1 MKFLVADDH
10 PLYLEAVKTQVERL
24 FNQATVYGAT
34 SLDEVLSLASGQ
46 DTKFDV
52 FLIDFHMPGM
62 SLEMISTLVRDY
74 PDTPVAIISGTAE
87 ARDVRASIRAGAR
100 GFIPKTATGKYF
112 ALAIE
117 LLLAGGSSVPTD
129 ILRAQEAPAADSDD
143 GEDNTASGAAQ
154 PKWPVSLTARELEVL
169 KGVARGLSN
178 KEIGRELN
186 LAEVTI
192 KLHLRSVFRKIGV
205 RNRAEAA
212 VLATQFGL

>member
-154 PKWPVSLTARELEVL
+154 QKWPVSLTARELEVL

>member
-1 MKFLVADDH
+1 
-10 PLYLEAVKTQVERL
+10 
-24 FNQATVYGAT
+24 
-34 SLDEVLSLASGQ
+34 
-46 DTKFDV
+46 
-52 FLIDFHMPGM
+52 
-62 SLEMISTLVRDY
+62 
-74 PDTPVAIISGTAE
+74 
-87 ARDVRASIRAGAR
+87 
-100 GFIPKTATGKYF
+100 
-112 ALAIE
+112 
-117 LLLAGGSSVPTD
+117 
-129 ILRAQEAPAADSDD
+129 
-143 GEDNTASGAAQ
+143 ASGAAQ

>member
-24 FNQATVYGAT
+24 FSQATVYGAS
-34 SLDEVLSLASGQ
+34 SLDQVLSLASQPGA
-46 DTKFDV
+46 KFDV

-62 SLEMISTLVRDY
+62 SLEMISRLVRDY
-74 PDTPVAIISGTAE
+74 PDIPLAIISGTAE
-87 ARDVRASIRAGAR
+87 PRDVRACIRAGAR

-129 ILRAQEAPAADSDD
+129 ILRAHESPDTGADDSGGDAAPGS
-143 GEDNTASGAAQ
+143 SPSQ
-154 PKWPVSLTARELEVL
+154 WPVSLTAREQEVL

>member
-10 PLYLEAVKTQVERL
+10 PLYLEAVKIQVERL
-24 FNQATVYGAT
+24 FSQATVCGAT
-34 SLDEVLSLASGQ
+34 SLDQVLSLAAEPGA
-46 DTKFDV
+46 KFDV

-62 SLEMISTLVRDY
+62 SLEMISTLARLY
-74 PDTPVAIISGTAE
+74 PDTPVAIVSGTAE
-87 ARDVRASIRAGAR
+87 PRDVRASIRAGAR

-129 ILRAQEAPAADSDD
+129 MLRAQEASGTDADD
-143 GEDNTASGAAQ
+143 SGGDAPGSSSSQ
-154 PKWPVSLTARELEVL
+154 WPISLTVREQEVL

-212 VLATQFGL
+212 VLVTQFGL